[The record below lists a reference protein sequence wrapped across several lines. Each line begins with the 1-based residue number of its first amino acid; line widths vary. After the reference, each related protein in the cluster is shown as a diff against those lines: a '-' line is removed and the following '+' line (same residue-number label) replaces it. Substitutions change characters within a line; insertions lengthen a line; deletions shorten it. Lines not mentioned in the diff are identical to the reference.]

1 MLAQPCWPADSY
13 SSSPSWSI
21 QVDLVEII
29 GQLGSPSQVGVKFM
43 ACCQNH
49 MVSWIGP
56 IYPRLWNNN

>member
-21 QVDLVEII
+21 QVDLVI

-43 ACCQNH
+43 ACCQDH
-49 MVSWIGP
+49 MVSWSGP